1 MNRKKSPPK
10 HQLKPNYVSPTNDI
24 PIINEILEMNE
35 EFCELMKQ
43 TINKLKNRSFNAQG
57 YSYEHA
63 INKISNCK
71 DLATINDFFTNE
83 FLAQDIEHIHYLKP
97 DHIIKLFPLV
107 LSLIKDN
114 FDRHFKTGIKT
125 AWRFL
130 KLYYDTIVQVKKCA
144 VVNSVDLMRE
154 EKIEKY
160 NVIINYFSQLRK
172 NKVVVANVNK
182 NYTSRELNFMMF
194 IKELDYFLKQVK

>member
-10 HQLKPNYVSPTNDI
+10 HQLKPHYVSPTNDI

-43 TINKLKNRSFNAQG
+43 TINKLKNRSFNVQG

-83 FLAQDIEHIHYLKP
+83 FLTQDIEHIHYLKP

-107 LSLIKDN
+107 LNLIKDN
-114 FDRHFKTGIKT
+114 FDRYFKTGIKT

-130 KLYYDTIVQVKKCA
+130 KLYYDTIVQVKTCA

-160 NVIINYFSQLRK
+160 NVIINYFAQLRK
-172 NKVVVANVNK
+172 NKVIVANVNK